1 MSICDTSTCFK
12 NVNSITE
19 DFLLNIVESNFK
31 YFLDWSFLHIGAWIN
46 VVEDQ
51 SSIYGGHPR
60 SKMSHVEDPS
70 YDTGTVWQGFRK
82 DWVWEHPITYY
93 NNTPL
98 LVNTIKINDTP
109 YNSGFTV
116 NYPEGKIILAN
127 PISINSDVRVN
138 YSYKYVQ
145 IYRAVDSPWFS
156 VIQYESLN
164 TQNPDIIRQ
173 ADGDWY
179 IGSEHRMQ
187 LPAVVIESI
196 PRSRSKPYEIGN
208 SLLVT
213 EQDIV
218 FHILAENK
226 NDRNKLMDI
235 IRLQQ
240 DATIGLFNTNDVA
253 QNNKYPVNYD
263 GTINSSGLMYP
274 VLIDQFLWKK
284 CWLKNIILYDID
296 TPHPN
301 LHRGL
306 VRCTLEIIN
315 G

>member
-1 MSICDTSTCFK
+1 MSICDTSVCFK

-51 SSIYGGHPR
+51 SSIYGGNPR
-60 SKMSHVEDPS
+60 SKLLFVDDPS
-70 YDTGTVWQGFRK
+70 YDSGTVWQGFRK
-82 DWVWEHPITYY
+82 DWVWENPITYY
-93 NNTPL
+93 NNTPI
-98 LVNTIKINDTP
+98 LVTSIKINNTTHTA
-109 YNSGFTV
+109 GFTV
-116 NYPEGKIILAN
+116 NYPEGKIILDD
-127 PISINSDVRVN
+127 PININSNVVAN

-164 TQNPDIIRQ
+164 TQNPDMIRKS
-173 ADGDWY
+173 DGDWY
-179 IGSEHRMQ
+179 IGSEHRIQ
-187 LPAVVIESI
+187 LPAIVIESI

-240 DATIGLFNTNDVA
+240 DAIIGLFNTNDVA
-253 QNNKYPVNYD
+253 QNNKYPLNYD
-263 GTINSSGLMYP
+263 GSINSSGLMYP
-274 VLIDQFLWKK
+274 LLIDQFLWKK